1 MPGARR
7 FAQDWRKP
15 WKILMLQLTPIQP
28 APSRWRTIL
37 ENDFFPKN
45 RRRDI
50 DGLRGLAIALVVL
63 FHAGWLQGGFIGVDI
78 FVVISGYFM
87 GRSALMQHPFQP
99 VRFVCRRLYRLLPAL
114 LCMIA
119 AISAGMLWWVLQS
132 DRADIALNGA
142 YALVYLSNIWASG
155 HVGYFQGQAIAYPF
169 LHTWSLSLEMQFYA
183 IIFVMALLLPLTHH
197 RRLVLSAIFTASA
210 AYCAYA
216 WYKGD
221 SQAYYNIF
229 DRLWQFSLGT
239 MIWMLPRLRLSRGM
253 ANLVYAAAL
262 AVIVGSGLFYPLRF
276 ACPSYMTVFPCVA
289 VAIIIMLP
297 DTKMGQWCLVP
308 LSPLGVI
315 SYSVYLWHWPGIV
328 VANYLL
334 FFQVHG
340 AVMAGVLALVMVV
353 SLLSYVFVER
363 TGLDYEDRV
372 SIAARNRGA
381 GLLVGGCLLLA
392 AILAYISHVSR
403 VH

>member
-1 MPGARR
+1 
-7 FAQDWRKP
+7 
-15 WKILMLQLTPIQP
+15 MLQLNQT
-28 APSRWRTIL
+28 APTTSKWRDIL
-37 ENDFFPKN
+37 EKDFFPSN

-119 AISAGMLWWVLQS
+119 LVSAGMLWWVLQS
-132 DRADIALNGA
+132 DRADIALNGG

-155 HVGYFQGQAIAYPF
+155 HVGYFQGQSIAYPF
-169 LHTWSLSLEMQFYA
+169 LHTWSLSLEMQFYV
-183 IIFVMALLLPLTHH
+183 IIFMMALLLPLTKH
-197 RRLVLSAIFTASA
+197 RKLVLSGIFAASL
-210 AYCAYA
+210 AYCTLSYF
-216 WYKGD
+216 KGD
-221 SQAYYNIF
+221 TQAYYNIF

-239 MIWMLPRLRLSRGM
+239 MIWIFPRPQLSRTV
-253 ANLVYAAAL
+253 ANGIYAVAL
-262 AVIVGSGLFYPLRF
+262 AVIVGSGLFYTLQF

-289 VAIIIMLP
+289 VAVIIMLP
-297 DTKMGQWCLVP
+297 ETQVGRLCLVP
-308 LSPLGVI
+308 ISPLGVI

-334 FFQVHG
+334 SFQVYG
-340 AVMAGVLALVMVV
+340 LTMAAVLGIVMVV
-353 SLLSYVFVER
+353 SLLSYLFVER
-363 TGLDYEDRV
+363 VGLNYEDRV
-372 SIAARNRGA
+372 AIAVRNRGA
-381 GLLVGGCLLLA
+381 VILVGACMALA
-392 AILAYISHVSR
+392 AILFYVSFVSR

>member
-1 MPGARR
+1 
-7 FAQDWRKP
+7 
-15 WKILMLQLTPIQP
+15 MLQLNPTPP
-28 APSRWRTIL
+28 APSRWRAIL
-37 ENDFFPKN
+37 ENDFFPGN

-63 FHAGWLQGGFIGVDI
+63 FHAGWLKGGFIGVDV

-114 LCMIA
+114 LCMVA
-119 AISAGMLWWVLQS
+119 LVSAGMLWWVLQS
-132 DRADIALNGA
+132 DRADIAINGA

-155 HVGYFQGQAIAYPF
+155 HVGYFQGQAVAYPF

-183 IIFVMALLLPLTHH
+183 IIFVMALLLPLTRH
-197 RRLVLSAIFTASA
+197 RRLVLSAIFSASA
-210 AYCAYA
+210 AYCAHA
-216 WYKGD
+216 WYTGD

-229 DRLWQFSLGT
+229 DRLWQFALGT
-239 MIWMLPRLRLSRGM
+239 MVWMLPRPKLPAAA
-253 ANLVYAAAL
+253 ANAVYAAAV
-262 AVIVGSGLFYPLRF
+262 AVIVGAGLFYPLSS
-276 ACPSYMTVFPCVA
+276 ACPSWMTVFPCSA
-289 VAIIIMLP
+289 VVLIIMLP
-297 DTKMGQWCLVP
+297 DTQVGRWCLVP

-340 AVMAGVLALVMVV
+340 AMMAGVLALVMVV
-353 SLLSYVFVER
+353 SLLSYVLVER
-363 TGLDYEDRV
+363 TGLDYEDRAPV
-372 SIAARNRGA
+372 AARNRGA
-381 GLLVGGCLLLA
+381 ALLVAACLGLA
-392 AILAYISHVSR
+392 AVLAYISHVSR

>member
-1 MPGARR
+1 
-7 FAQDWRKP
+7 
-15 WKILMLQLTPIQP
+15 MLQLNPTPP
-28 APSRWRTIL
+28 APGRWRTIL

-63 FHAGWLQGGFIGVDI
+63 FHAGWLKGGFIGVDV

-114 LCMIA
+114 LCMVA
-119 AISAGMLWWVLQS
+119 LVSAGMLWWVLQS

-142 YALVYLSNIWASG
+142 YALVYLSIIWASG
-155 HVGYFQGQAIAYPF
+155 HVGYFQGQAVAYPF

-183 IIFVMALLLPLTHH
+183 IIFIMALLLPLTRH
-197 RRLVLSAIFTASA
+197 RRLVLLAIFSASA

-216 WYKGD
+216 WHTGD
-221 SQAYYNIF
+221 SQAYYNIL
-229 DRLWQFSLGT
+229 DRLWQFALGT
-239 MIWMLPRLRLSRGM
+239 MVWMLPRPKLPP
-253 ANLVYAAAL
+253 AAADAVYAAAV
-262 AVIVGSGLFYPLRF
+262 AVIVGAGLFYPLSY
-276 ACPSYMTVFPCVA
+276 ACPSWMTVFPCVA
-289 VAIIIMLP
+289 VVLIIMLP
-297 DTKMGQWCLVP
+297 DTRVGRWCLVP

-340 AVMAGVLALVMVV
+340 AMMAGVLALVMVV
-353 SLLSYVFVER
+353 SLLSYVLVER
-363 TGLDYEDRV
+363 TGLDYEDRAPV
-372 SIAARNRGA
+372 AARNRGA
-381 GLLVGGCLLLA
+381 ALLVAACLGLA
-392 AILAYISHVSR
+392 AVLAYISHVSR